1 MSYIIALDYGE
12 KRIGVAGADLELNI
26 ASPLDYLENNSD
38 FIKKISKLIE
48 NKNVVTIIL
57 GYPLN
62 LKGKKTKKTADV
74 DAFYILLCRHFSQE
88 IIKVDERLTSIQ
100 AQKNLYR
107 LGHTSKSSRNKIDSQ
122 AAAILLETYLK
133 QLSKK

>member
-12 KRIGVAGADLELNI
+12 KRIGLAGADLELNI
-26 ASPLDYLENNSD
+26 ASPLDYLENNSE
-38 FIKKISKLIE
+38 FIKKISELIE
-48 NKNVVTIIL
+48 KKNVVAIIL

-62 LKGKKTKKTADV
+62 LKGQKTKKTTDV
-74 DAFYILLCRHFSQE
+74 DAFYTLLCRHFSQE